1 MMTYKLNKMF
11 IILGL
16 LMLLVTTNPF
26 SAALEPKEK
35 KKFHVLLVVV
45 LFSLCSTYRHVCSCA
60 EENQHQHMDCTFL
73 LSQGSTKNW
82 LVISGVS
89 MGC

>member
-1 MMTYKLNKMF
+1 MF

-26 SAALEPKEK
+26 LAALEPKEK

-45 LFSLCSTYRHVCSCA
+45 LFLFAAHIGMCVYVQKKTTITTWIVPSC
-60 EENQHQHMDCTFL
+60 
-73 LSQGSTKNW
+73 
-82 LVISGVS
+82 
-89 MGC
+89 